1 MKQSI
6 FLDPLGDES
15 LMFRPVWTVDV
26 TLTLVRLSN
35 DRCASLSTSP
45 QTSICGCPSRP
56 TGTLEVKI
64 KDVMTSN
71 GKDRAPFFELTQ
83 SVRRAQTP
91 RTCIFVTITRMNQV
105 RPAIVGAR

>member
-1 MKQSI
+1 
-6 FLDPLGDES
+6 
-15 LMFRPVWTVDV
+15 MFRPVWTVDV
-26 TLTLVRLSN
+26 TLTLVRPSN

-56 TGTLEVKI
+56 TGTLEVKT